1 MRTPVEHTISRLDSQ
16 ASSRTALR
24 PCPRGWRMA
33 RKQYAP
39 RDGQGVWKME
49 LLSATAPVWSVTQ
62 PRAMGLFSG
71 RDVYKQGW
79 GRLPD
84 PLSLELVR
92 YTFVSGLVLCQT
104 YKLGLPW
111 QFHQV
116 NQRVQYII
124 TLKSQ
129 FDGALASIV
138 DVGLLVGLTRWVGV
152 HYLQAATIAF
162 GCGLITSYILS
173 IAWVFHER
181 KFHNTCFELGL
192 FTLIGGIGLMAM
204 ERVCGS

>member
-1 MRTPVEHTISRLDSQ
+1 
-16 ASSRTALR
+16 
-24 PCPRGWRMA
+24 MA

-79 GRLPD
+79 RRLPD

-92 YTFVSGLVLCQT
+92 YTFVSG
-104 YKLGLPW
+104 
-111 QFHQV
+111 
-116 NQRVQYII
+116 
-124 TLKSQ
+124 
-129 FDGALASIV
+129 LASIV